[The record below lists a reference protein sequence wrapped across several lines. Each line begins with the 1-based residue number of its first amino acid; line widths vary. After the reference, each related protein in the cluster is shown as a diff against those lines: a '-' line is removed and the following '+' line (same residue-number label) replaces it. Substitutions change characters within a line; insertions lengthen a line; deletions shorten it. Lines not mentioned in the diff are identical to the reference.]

1 MTARVYYSGRLARTQ
16 GLGNMIENEN
26 AVIRLAVGGDEHGLR
41 LDRFAAGHARE
52 LSRQRIKQLI
62 LNGAVKVDDQ
72 TCTDA
77 SRKMRPD
84 EVVSIAVPP
93 LEPAS
98 YNAENI
104 ELDIVYEDQ
113 DLIVVDKPAGM
124 VTHPAPGH
132 SSGTL
137 VNALLA
143 HSQGQL
149 SGIGGVQRPGIVHRL
164 DKDTSGLLVIAKSD
178 RAHKGLSEQFASHGA
193 DGRLR
198 RTYQAIV
205 WGLPERKVGKISA
218 PIGRSRTNRR
228 KMAIVEEPEGRYA
241 TTHYKIA
248 HVFKYGENEAASLLE
263 LNLETG
269 RTHQIRVHMASIGHP
284 LLGDKVYGSGFKS
297 SARKLPIAAQTAL
310 TELDRQALHAALL
323 GFEHPV
329 SGERLMFESSL
340 PSDIEELINSLR
352 SNS

>member
-1 MTARVYYSGRLARTQ
+1 MTD
-16 GLGNMIENEN
+16 NEN
-26 AVIRLAVGGDEHGLR
+26 AVIRLSVGADERGLR
-41 LDRFAAGHARE
+41 LDRFAADHASE
-52 LSRQRIKQLI
+52 LSRQRVKQLI
-62 LNGAVKVDDQ
+62 LNGAVTVNSQ
-72 TCTDA
+72 ICTDA

-84 EVVSIAVPP
+84 EMVSIAVPP

-98 YNAENI
+98 YGAEEI
-104 ELDIVYEDQ
+104 QLDIVHEDQ

-178 RAHKGLSEQFASHGA
+178 RAHKGLSEQFAAHGA

-198 RTYQAIV
+198 RTYHAVV
-205 WGLPERKVGKISA
+205 WGQPERRVGKISA

-228 KMAIVEEPEGRYA
+228 KMAIVEEPEGRHA
-241 TTHYKIA
+241 TTHYKI
-248 HVFKYGENEAASLLE
+248 VTSFKYGENEAASLLE

-297 SARKLPIAAQTAL
+297 SARKLSIMAQSAL
-310 TELDRQALHAALL
+310 AELDRQALHAAML

-329 SGERLMFESSL
+329 SGENLLFESPL
-340 PSDIEELINSLR
+340 PADIEALISSLG
-352 SNS
+352 SVS